1 MIQDIRYAMRML
13 LKSPAFSI
21 VAFLAIAL
29 GVGVNTTIFGIV
41 NSLLLRPLPV
51 WHPEQ
56 LVQIYTLDAR
66 NGKAPNSYLN
76 FLDYAKSN
84 DVFSGIAAY
93 QFVPMGLTN
102 AGETTSIFAQMVS
115 GNYFSLLGV
124 VPKLGRGF
132 LPEED
137 RVPEAYPVVVL
148 SHRFWK
154 KLGGD
159 QDIIGSALT
168 LNGQRFT
175 VVGVAPA
182 SFTGTD
188 VGVAPDLWVPA
199 AMRAWVSPGTQD
211 WFENRRAL
219 MLNLIARL
227 KPGVTLA
234 RAEAEMDTIADRLE
248 RAYPEFNKDRSAVLV
263 SLDEAKTQGLA
274 GPGSEK
280 GVHGVSVL
288 LLVAA
293 GSILLIAC
301 ANVANLLLARA
312 TTRQREMAVR
322 LALGAARGRI
332 VRQLLTE
339 SILLSLLGG
348 L

>member
-51 WHPEQ
+51 AHPEQ

-76 FLDYAKSN
+76 FLDYAKIN

-124 VPKLGRGF
+124 TPKLGRGF
-132 LPEED
+132 LAEED
-137 RVPEAYPVVVL
+137 KVPESYPVVVL

-159 QDIIGSALT
+159 QNIIGSALT
-168 LNGQRFT
+168 
-175 VVGVAPA
+175 
-182 SFTGTD
+182 
-188 VGVAPDLWVPA
+188 
-199 AMRAWVSPGTQD
+199 
-211 WFENRRAL
+211 
-219 MLNLIARL
+219 
-227 KPGVTLA
+227 
-234 RAEAEMDTIADRLE
+234 
-248 RAYPEFNKDRSAVLV
+248 
-263 SLDEAKTQGLA
+263 
-274 GPGSEK
+274 
-280 GVHGVSVL
+280 
-288 LLVAA
+288 
-293 GSILLIAC
+293 
-301 ANVANLLLARA
+301 
-312 TTRQREMAVR
+312 
-322 LALGAARGRI
+322 
-332 VRQLLTE
+332 
-339 SILLSLLGG
+339 
-348 L
+348 